1 MLTFEHPLTDFTGHG
16 ASRRFG
22 DLPETCPLCHHH
34 VDPRRLTAHATSQ
47 DNTAVDF
54 TFQCPR
60 ADCRRVFIGRY
71 RVGPDGEFDLVSVEP
86 RAVRRESVA
95 GEVEAFSPAFVEVY
109 GQAQE
114 AEARGHRELA
124 AIGLR
129 RALELLVKDF
139 AAAQDPDR
147 EDEVRHA
154 TLAECIARFVDDPHL
169 QACAARAFLAA
180 GDADGAGLA
189 DLKVLVRLTVNWIE
203 SVLLERSYL
212 AAVAA

>member
-1 MLTFEHPLTDFTGHG
+1 MLTFLHPITDFTGHG
-16 ASRRFG
+16 AGRRFG

-34 VDPRRLTAHATSQ
+34 VDPRRLTAHATNR

-60 ADCRRVFIGRY
+60 PECRRVFIGRY
-71 RVGPDGEFDLVSVEP
+71 RLGPDGEYDLASVEP
-86 RAVRRESVA
+86 HGVRRETVPY
-95 GEVEAFSPAFVEVY
+95 EVEAFSPAFVEVY

-139 AAAQDPDR
+139 AAAQDPDH
-147 EDEVRHA
+147 EDEIRRS
-154 TLAECIARFVDDPHL
+154 TLAACTARFVDDPHL
-169 QACAARAFLAA
+169 KACASRAFLAA
-180 GDADGAGLA
+180 GDADGAGLG
-189 DLKVLVRLTVNWIE
+189 DLKVLVRLTVNWIG
-203 SVLLERSYL
+203 SVLLERDYL
-212 AAVAA
+212 AAVPA